1 MAITICQILSGTTS
15 SLYYTKKNHQWK
27 TSDRSHRKFYKVVQN
42 YVVRTKKS
50 ITYNLWKQKRLIA
63 KLKVYL

>member
-27 TSDRSHRKFYKVVQN
+27 TSDRSHRKFYKIVWFVL
-42 YVVRTKKS
+42 KKILPTICENKS
-50 ITYNLWKQKRLIA
+50 G
-63 KLKVYL
+63 

>member
-27 TSDRSHRKFYKVVQN
+27 TSDRSHRKFYKIVQN
-42 YVVRTKKS
+42 YVVRTKKK
-50 ITYNLWKQKRLIA
+50 Y
-63 KLKVYL
+63 YLQFVKTKAVNS